1 MPPIVLLAVGLW
13 ILIRA
18 RTRLD
23 RNCALAGTGRAWYS
37 DGHAYRGEA
46 MFGLGI
52 VGTIILI
59 LIILWLLKVI

>member
-1 MPPIVLLAVGLW
+1 MQL
-13 ILIRA
+13 
-18 RTRLD
+18 
-23 RNCALAGTGRAWYS
+23 
-37 DGHAYRGEA
+37 GHVYRGEA